1 MATTPNFNLDLQD
14 PGDINRTLF
23 DWVEKLSGKDSTSNM
38 MVIDSILNQ
47 LQSQKANKVVESA
60 TEPTGLATGDEWDR
74 VIEEVENT

>member
-60 TEPTGLATGDEWDR
+60 AEPTGLATGDEWDR